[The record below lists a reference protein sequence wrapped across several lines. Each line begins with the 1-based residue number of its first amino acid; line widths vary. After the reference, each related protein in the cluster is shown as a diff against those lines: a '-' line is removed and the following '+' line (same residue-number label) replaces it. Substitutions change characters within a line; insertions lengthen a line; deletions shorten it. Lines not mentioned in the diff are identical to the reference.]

1 MGLRLARKSVTLS
14 ASEGSAFCAVFCLA
28 QPKRKQILRGVYP
41 EHSERAPYNDT
52 MTDTARLGVSGFTLR
67 DFLGAGCSDGVVA
80 APSRFCCCRGFEF
93 LRNLGRS
100 PLCADPI
107 RPQMR
112 RIRNE

>member
-1 MGLRLARKSVTLS
+1 MGLRLARNLS
-14 ASEGSAFCAVFCLA
+14 PWAPAKGLLLPRICLA
-28 QPKRKQILRGVYP
+28 QPKRKRILRR
-41 EHSERAPYNDT
+41 SAPYNDT

-67 DFLGAGCSDGVVA
+67 DFLGAGCSDLVVA
-80 APSRFCCCRGFEF
+80 APSGFCCCRGFEF
-93 LRNLGRS
+93 LRNLGHS